1 MGLSRCGPTSISCAA
16 LTVTVGSACSG
27 ADCADCGLAG
37 LGECAK
43 RQARDDHHAGDED
56 CGAQARRDGL
66 PMDGAGG
73 RELAG

>member
-1 MGLSRCGPTSISCAA
+1 VWSDVDFLRGAHRYGRQRLFRGGLCG
-16 LTVTVGSACSG
+16 L
-27 ADCADCGLAG
+27 CGLAG